1 MACADLACVLLAAGE
16 GARFGGNKLE
26 AMLDGRMLGLH
37 AAATLA
43 GLGFGRRIA
52 VCRADTPALNAAF
65 KDAGFDVVVNPVAGH
80 GLSAS
85 LKLGVEAVM
94 PCEATGL
101 LLALADMPFVTAAHL
116 DALRAAFDGAGR
128 TRAVAS
134 AASDVPMPPA
144 IFPRA
149 AWPALLAMEGD
160 RGARALLGDAIR
172 VAGEPSMLA
181 DIDTPGDLARSG

>member
-1 MACADLACVLLAAGE
+1 MACAELACVLLAAGA

-37 AAATLA
+37 AAATLG

-52 VCRADTPALNAAF
+52 VSRADTPALNAALAA
-65 KDAGFDVVVNPVAGH
+65 AGFEVVVNAAPDL

-85 LKLGVEAVM
+85 LKLGVEAVL
-94 PCEATGL
+94 PCEAKGL
-101 LLALADMPFVTAAHL
+101 LLALADMPFVTSAHL
-116 DALRAAFDGAGR
+116 DALCTAFEGAGQAR
-128 TRAVAS
+128 TVAS
-134 AASDVPMPPA
+134 AASGVPMPPA

-149 AWPALLAMEGD
+149 AWPALLAIEGD

-172 VAGEPSMLA
+172 VAGDPAMLA
-181 DIDTPGDLARSG
+181 DIDTPDDLARNG